1 MKFLP
6 NRLIKRDKESYR
18 IQKQVRA
25 KQREKNKEKLRGK
38 ERKKSSKKEEKT
50 LKSFPFSRY
59 YPSRIPSGNP
69 REERELFRS
78 TLSLSPSNSLML
90 G

>member
-1 MKFLP
+1 MKFPP

-25 KQREKNKEKLRGK
+25 KQKKTKNKKTQGEREKKVFQ
-38 ERKKSSKKEEKT
+38 KEEKT

-69 REERELFRS
+69 SKGEKAIEI
-78 TLSLSPSNSLML
+78 NS
-90 G
+90 